1 MQCMKMNEVKKRYRK
16 RNRQLEIQIY
26 KNLNDSQN

>member
-1 MQCMKMNEVKKRYRK
+1 MKMNEVKKRYRK
-16 RNRQLEIQIY
+16 RNRQLEIQTY

>member
-1 MQCMKMNEVKKRYRK
+1 MKMNEVKKRYRK